1 MNGNNEK
8 GKGILEN
15 RQPVITQVGN
25 IQFEIGGIYA
35 TPGAITALEE
45 AGEVG
50 LTYLARHHSGDWG
63 DVSEPDKEENEL
75 SLKEGFRIVSAYTLP
90 NTGEKIWII
99 TEADRSSTTILLPSE
114 Y

>member
-1 MNGNNEK
+1 MNGKNEK
-8 GKGILEN
+8 GKFEN
-15 RQPVITQVGN
+15 RQLLQTQVGN

-35 TPGAITALEE
+35 TPGAIAALEE
-45 AGEVG
+45 AGEIG
-50 LTYLARHHSGDWG
+50 LTYLARHQSGDWG
-63 DVSEPDKEENEL
+63 DISKGDKKENEL
-75 SLKEGFRIVSAYTLP
+75 SLKKGFRIVSAYILP